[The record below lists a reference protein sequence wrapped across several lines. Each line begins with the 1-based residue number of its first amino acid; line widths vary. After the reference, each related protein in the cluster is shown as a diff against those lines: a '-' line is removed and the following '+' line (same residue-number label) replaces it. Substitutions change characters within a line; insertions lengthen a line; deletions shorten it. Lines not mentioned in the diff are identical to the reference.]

1 MILYWHHDLW
11 FGGMSR
17 CLMVKFILVDRMA
30 LLIDS
35 INFET
40 NMKKLENNDT
50 RAILLSTQ
58 QEAKCLHDIY
68 VYFF

>member
-1 MILYWHHDLW
+1 M
-11 FGGMSR
+11 M
-17 CLMVKFILVDRMA
+17 KFILVDRMA

-58 QEAKCLHDIY
+58 QEVKCLHDIY
-68 VYFF
+68 VYLF